1 MPGSVSGVECQWG
14 RVSVGSSRFEICGR
28 SSSALRAPRFG
39 LLNSPSS
46 IHDSPSPLKS
56 HLPADDRIP
65 KHSVPLVQHSLTI
78 SFQKKPRRF
87 SSRFARVRAD
97 PCQVSLWIPTHP
109 VSHIRLKVL
118 LPGNIHTHTPVLELR
133 RGHLVAVHRHSRDDH
148 IRDGETVLER
158 EFGGGD
164 DVVSVELAQ
173 RGGTGTRTGGGGGLS
188 GAGGAGGAV
197 GRTF

>member
-118 LPGNIHTHTPVLELR
+118 LPGNIHTHTPVL
-133 RGHLVAVHRHSRDDH
+133 
-148 IRDGETVLER
+148 GETVLER